1 MINSYIII
9 KNFVSLINAF
19 MLVYF
24 FYKTMPSKENK
35 NNKLYSIIM
44 IIFYTLISS
53 NVINNN
59 MVYNFK
65 ENKMFS
71 FICTYYILVLIYP
84 LFFRKGRMSE
94 KLFLSSFYIT
104 MMIVSSFI
112 VYITFSEIWHVKLFD
127 IFFYKNYKGCIVML
141 LDRVVQF
148 IFIYIFFNN
157 LNFIKYIKDKTLYV
171 GVVILILNHILILII
186 ERDLIK
192 YLDKINMNTITIILS
207 LGTIQI
213 LAIYM
218 LNILS
223 KEMEEKFILKMN
235 LNRKVHD
242 EEIMGMYT
250 EMIGWKH
257 DFRNHISMIL
267 GLLQVSSK
275 DEVISYINEMDIGIS
290 KLDKN
295 IYTDNVAINSILIS
309 KMKLA
314 KENNIDVSLALT
326 TDTEIK
332 ISNVDICIILGNL
345 LDNSIEACSLIKGY
359 KFINLKITSRNNKLI
374 VTLSNNTNGH
384 VNEVNGKFFTTK
396 DNPMSGIGLIQVD
409 NIIKKYNGYINRK
422 HENNI
427 FTTYMMI

>member
-112 VYITFSEIWHVKLFD
+112 VYITFSEIWHIKLFD

-141 LDRVVQF
+141 FDRVVQF

-171 GVVILILNHILILII
+171 GVVILILNQMLLFVI
-186 ERDLIK
+186 ESDL
-192 YLDKINMNTITIILS
+192 LNSSNKINLDVIYIILA
-207 LGTIQI
+207 LCAIQI
-213 LAIYM
+213 LSIYM
-218 LNILS
+218 LNIFS
-223 KEMEEKFILKMN
+223 KEVDEKFILKME

>member
-148 IFIYIFFNN
+148 IFIYI
-157 LNFIKYIKDKTLYV
+157 
-171 GVVILILNHILILII
+171 
-186 ERDLIK
+186 
-192 YLDKINMNTITIILS
+192 
-207 LGTIQI
+207 
-213 LAIYM
+213 
-218 LNILS
+218 
-223 KEMEEKFILKMN
+223 
-235 LNRKVHD
+235 
-242 EEIMGMYT
+242 
-250 EMIGWKH
+250 
-257 DFRNHISMIL
+257 
-267 GLLQVSSK
+267 
-275 DEVISYINEMDIGIS
+275 
-290 KLDKN
+290 
-295 IYTDNVAINSILIS
+295 
-309 KMKLA
+309 
-314 KENNIDVSLALT
+314 
-326 TDTEIK
+326 
-332 ISNVDICIILGNL
+332 
-345 LDNSIEACSLIKGY
+345 
-359 KFINLKITSRNNKLI
+359 
-374 VTLSNNTNGH
+374 
-384 VNEVNGKFFTTK
+384 
-396 DNPMSGIGLIQVD
+396 
-409 NIIKKYNGYINRK
+409 
-422 HENNI
+422 
-427 FTTYMMI
+427 